1 MSITA
6 ELANLATATLTAQPV
21 TEDETGAKTNDGS
34 ALALT
39 NVRITGRRQIVRD
52 ALGVEVVSSVQAT
65 ILSFNSL
72 TVEGF
77 RFTLPSDWPEP
88 RTNLKAIAVKMVEY
102 EGSPLYE
109 KVYFP

>member
-1 MSITA
+1 MTIA
-6 ELANLATATLTAQPV
+6 DDLAGLATATITAQPV

-39 NVRITGRRQIVRD
+39 NVRITGRRVMARD
-52 ALGVEVVSSVQAT
+52 ALGNELVSNMQAT
-65 ILSFNSL
+65 ILSFNNL

-88 RTNLKAIAVKMVEY
+88 RTNLKAIEIKMVEY